1 MRYIIL
7 VFCLIY
13 TGSVFS
19 QQTDSATL
27 KVLKGAYQKLSNSEE
42 FGTPYATTANHD
54 TLHNRVLSLIRGG
67 NMELLNG
74 IIQTKGFS
82 DFIVAKGMEWGT
94 VKDLDFIFL
103 ILGQILDEMPDDI
116 GVKPSEIVEESF
128 LGDKS
133 RIEIWNYLDKRGN
146 KKDFRVTFT
155 NGQITNF
162 MIWL

>member
-1 MRYIIL
+1 
-7 VFCLIY
+7 
-13 TGSVFS
+13 
-19 QQTDSATL
+19 
-27 KVLKGAYQKLSNSEE
+27 
-42 FGTPYATTANHD
+42 
-54 TLHNRVLSLIRGG
+54 
-67 NMELLNG
+67 MELLNG